1 MFVSSLQY
9 MTGDI
14 YGAGEVDP
22 FQTPNHNLVFVR
34 LLILVCIV
42 FVYWTF
48 DSTGTF
54 PKEYQLNLHSHL

>member
-1 MFVSSLQY
+1 

-34 LLILVCIV
+34 LLILVCLTIYVRIV

-54 PKEYQLNLHSHL
+54 PK